1 VQRALSSSLASHHQ
15 FMLQLQLR
23 VVREFNLPDT
33 FVSVLQNALDGG
45 SVMYDYDKHDEDKV
59 KIFNCLGN

>member
-1 VQRALSSSLASHHQ
+1 MQRALGSGLADQHQ
-15 FMLQLQLR
+15 FMLQLELR

-45 SVMYDYDKHDEDKV
+45 SVMYDYDKSSDEDKV
-59 KIFNCLGN
+59 RGLDF